1 MQAGPGV
8 LPVKQWTAGE
18 PPADYLIT
26 GFSLNNRPAGDRAKP
41 ALAAQKLSFIEKMTS
56 LMEKRADWN
65 YIRRW
70 LGQAVPEAGW
80 NQLAERIHPI
90 VARFGLRASGFRA
103 GCDHLF

>member
-1 MQAGPGV
+1 
-8 LPVKQWTAGE
+8 
-18 PPADYLIT
+18 
-26 GFSLNNRPAGDRAKP
+26 
-41 ALAAQKLSFIEKMTS
+41 
-56 LMEKRADWN
+56 MEKRADWN
-65 YIRRW
+65 YIRRL